1 MTKTSHS
8 MTKSSSGGGV
18 GGGGGMKPVNREL
31 KFDSPSLV
39 SSVRQRSRSPN
50 YQTNVESQI
59 TRDVKY
65 DTEPVLDT
73 TPNSTMSRSY
83 HNYSKSSARNVTPY
97 NTEIVEM
104 DTTDLPAELKDAPIS
119 SDLLPGPGTKVTTT
133 VLYTSKHSIII
144 IIIIITL
151 INLRYENKIDR
162 FEELTAVF
170 SVCLFLFFFLSRVPF
185 SLFRLKLSHTKF
197 RTIQKCQRTK
207 ISLTKMNSTIR

>member
-1 MTKTSHS
+1 MRTLSCLLSNSEPNTRVTKSSHS
-8 MTKSSSGGGV
+8 ITKSSGGG
-18 GGGGGMKPVNREL
+18 GGGGGGIGSGGGGGIKPVNREL

-83 HNYSKSSARNVTPY
+83 NYSKSSARNVTPY

-133 VLYTSKHSIII
+133 VL
-144 IIIIITL
+144 
-151 INLRYENKIDR
+151 
-162 FEELTAVF
+162 
-170 SVCLFLFFFLSRVPF
+170 
-185 SLFRLKLSHTKF
+185 
-197 RTIQKCQRTK
+197 
-207 ISLTKMNSTIR
+207 

>member
-1 MTKTSHS
+1 MTKTSS
-8 MTKSSSGGGV
+8 
-18 GGGGGMKPVNREL
+18 GGGGGIKPVNREL

-59 TRDVKY
+59 TRDAKY

-83 HNYSKSSARNVTPY
+83 HNYSKTSSRNVTPY

-133 VLYTSKHSIII
+133 VYFQTFHYFYCHNTSLTRSPRKWNNLK
-144 IIIIITL
+144 L
-151 INLRYENKIDR
+151 I
-162 FEELTAVF
+162 AVF
-170 SVCLFLFFFLSRVPF
+170 SRS
-185 SLFRLKLSHTKF
+185 
-197 RTIQKCQRTK
+197 
-207 ISLTKMNSTIR
+207 ISLSFCLLASFSISDQNFHIRNSERYKGANEQKFLLQKWILQFDE